1 MPHFVIEYSED
12 VAKAHDI
19 AALCR
24 SIFDAAITSDIFD
37 PAAIKVR
44 ARPCPYWHTGTE
56 PQSFAHI
63 TIRLMSGRNTQTKL
77 GLTKKILATMDKM
90 LPDVGSLTV
99 DIKDI
104 DPTTY
109 AKRLIEPEST

>member
-1 MPHFVIEYSED
+1 
-12 VAKAHDI
+12 
-19 AALCR
+19 
-24 SIFDAAITSDIFD
+24 
-37 PAAIKVR
+37 
-44 ARPCPYWHTGTE
+44 
-56 PQSFAHI
+56 
-63 TIRLMSGRNTQTKL
+63 MSGRDTQTKS
-77 GLTKKILATMDKM
+77 GLTKRILATMDKM